1 MQPIF
6 DFSDRKAYWWVYK
19 YNLQARHKEN
29 KENSQNEYNK
39 LSDIAAT
46 ADDKYPTRNID
57 ENQPDAFEIGS
68 VSEEMSRILGKDQDA
83 SKLLE
88 IKFHSELKDRW
99 MQKWMQDELPK
110 ENKKNRY
117 RRYIHGREISSP
129 KAPKENLKVAPVLTE
144 IATKRD
150 QHFIETQN
158 CIGSAISALGAAV
171 SMILDVPKEGINH
184 EKFTKY
190 LCNAGQ
196 LLTDVFY

>member
-1 MQPIF
+1 MPIF
-6 DFSDRKAYWWVYK
+6 GFSDRKAYWWVYK
-19 YNLQARHKEN
+19 YNLQATHKEN

-46 ADDKYPTRNID
+46 ADDKYTRNPTRNID

-68 VSEEMSRILGKDQDA
+68 VSEEMSKILGKDQNA

-88 IKFHSELKDRW
+88 IKFYSELKDRW
-99 MQKWMQDELPK
+99 QKWMQDELPK

-117 RRYIHGREISSP
+117 RRYIHGRKISSS

-150 QHFIETQN
+150 QHFIETQKLYW
-158 CIGSAISALGAAV
+158 ISYF
-171 SMILDVPKEGINH
+171 GIRSCSFH
-184 EKFTKY
+184 DTRCSRRRHKPWEIHKIP
-190 LCNAGQ
+190 L
-196 LLTDVFY
+196 